1 MPQCGCGDGW
11 VLADVR
17 MLVCGLL
24 IATALFMMSR
34 SRDSKSNIALQWR
47 IEILEAVHMLR
58 QPPAEGGNGQMLTIA
73 DKRG

>member
-34 SRDSKSNIALQWR
+34 SRDSKSNIAVENR
-47 IEILEAVHMLR
+47 DIRGCPHVT
-58 QPPAEGGNGQMLTIA
+58 PAASRRREWANA
-73 DKRG
+73 DDC